1 MRKRQEDSAW
11 VPMSAI
17 LMPEGPSFVLDGYLL
32 TRLHGVPS
40 VGTQTVARQFL
51 CAGDHGHE
59 ERALLK
65 VEENE

>member
-1 MRKRQEDSAW
+1 
-11 VPMSAI
+11 MSN
-17 LMPEGPSFVLDGYLL
+17 LL

-40 VGTQTVARQFL
+40 VGTQTVARQFV
-51 CAGDHGHE
+51 CAGDYGHE

>member
-1 MRKRQEDSAW
+1 
-11 VPMSAI
+11 MSAV
-17 LMPEGPSFVLDGYLL
+17 LMPDGPPFVLDGYLL

-40 VGTQTVARQFL
+40 VGTQTVARQFV
-51 CAGDHGHE
+51 CAGDYGHE